1 MSLKSK
7 VAVRALTA
15 VTMLVALLGS
25 SQAADKTITVQAWG
39 TSWEQGLQK
48 VADDFEK
55 QTGIHV
61 EPVTQS
67 GSADGYTRLQSM
79 ANDPKIDVWFT
90 TSSLAARVTSDTK
103 LFASIPPLPENI
115 ASAMIPGAVTD
126 RWVAAYYHPLSIIYR
141 PSLTKGA
148 ITGWSDLWHARFKES
163 LAVPD
168 VETYQARM
176 LLVSALTN
184 GGSIDNI
191 GPGFDALKRLRPNI
205 AMFYGSDSDA
215 RRALAQGDVS
225 VLVGPPSQA
234 KPLRDAGV
242 DVAVVS
248 PKPSPVMFDVMT
260 LVNTSRK
267 DLAVQFINFVV
278 SKNSQTTIS
287 YMYDMGPANSDA
299 VPSPDLAAVLPARAD
314 QVSFNEAKINASV
327 AAWNEKF
334 KSDVAH

>member
-1 MSLKSK
+1 MSKLLKAAFCA
-7 VAVRALTA
+7 VAAATLISV
-15 VTMLVALLGS
+15 VTGPSL
-25 SQAADKTITVQAWG
+25 AADKTITVQAWG

-61 EPVTQS
+61 EAVTQS
-67 GSADGYTRLQSM
+67 GSADGYARLQSM
-79 ANDPKIDVWFT
+79 ADAPKIDVWFT
-90 TSSLAARVTSDTK
+90 TSSLAARVTSDDK
-103 LFASIPPLPENI
+103 MFANIPPDKD
-115 ASAMIPGAVTD
+115 AGAGAMIPGAVTN
-126 RWVAAYYHPLSIIYR
+126 RWVAAYYYPLSIIYR
-141 PSLTKGA
+141 PSLTKQK
-148 ITGWSDLWHARFKES
+148 ISGWNDLWQANFKDA

-176 LLVSALTN
+176 LLVSALLN
-184 GGSIDNI
+184 GGSIDDV

-248 PKPSPVMFDVMT
+248 PKPAPVMFDVMT
-260 LVNTSRK
+260 LVKTQRQ
-267 DLAVQFINFVV
+267 DLAIQFIHFVV
-278 SKNSQTTIS
+278 TKAPQATIS
-287 YMYDMGPANSDA
+287 SSFDMGPVNSDV
-299 VPSPDLAAVLPARAD
+299 VPSPDLAAVLPAKAD
-314 QVSFNEAKINASV
+314 QVTFDEAKVNAGIG
-327 AAWNEKF
+327 AWNEKF
-334 KSDVAH
+334 KMDIAH